1 MTGNERIQIQSATN
15 GLFYDETEALCG
27 SIRNYRKGMER
38 KEGRS
43 VSFEEALREW
53 TECVFRPLV
62 WVIRHDETVGRI
74 MGHDRYRVF
83 FPSLYELEARGFA
96 FSSDIPGMMAMR
108 MAKDDSAGHLSAGK
122 AV

>member
-1 MTGNERIQIQSATN
+1 MGADVVMIPGPAVAALVACIVGSYLICGIPF
-15 GLFYDETEALCG
+15 GLIL
-27 SIRNYRKGMER
+27 
-38 KEGRS
+38 
-43 VSFEEALREW
+43 
-53 TECVFRPLV
+53 
-62 WVIRHDETVGRI
+62 GRI